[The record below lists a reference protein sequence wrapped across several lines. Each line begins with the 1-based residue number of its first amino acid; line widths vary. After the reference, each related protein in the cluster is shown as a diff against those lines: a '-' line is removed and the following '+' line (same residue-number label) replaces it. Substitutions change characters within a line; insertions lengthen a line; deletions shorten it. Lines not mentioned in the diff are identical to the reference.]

1 MAATRGNQTHKLTIT
16 AMLSAVAFILM
27 FIEFPILEEG
37 EFERFFA
44 DRSGWTM
51 NVGFPKTT
59 GLLEPFANFNVAG
72 MGVYGSQ
79 GMVAAAF
86 STPEFKKMI
95 ETLWKIN
102 DMAND
107 LSSVVE
113 TKVQSIQQEINRRGS
128 KLEKDVKAFQDKI
141 DKGLL
146 TRSVAEVQGQKLQEQ
161 QNNFQQYAAQKQQE
175 MAEEQQVMLNQIADA
190 IKTFLDD
197 FNAEK
202 KYAMIISTQGAVLPA
217 PVAAADPELDITDEI
232 LEGLNAEYVKTKAKE
247 TK

>member
-1 MAATRGNQTHKLTIT
+1 MKKIALI
-16 AMLSAVAFILM
+16 LS
-27 FIEFPILEEG
+27 
-37 EFERFFA
+37 
-44 DRSGWTM
+44 
-51 NVGFPKTT
+51 
-59 GLLEPFANFNVAG
+59 
-72 MGVYGSQ
+72 
-79 GMVAAAF
+79 AAAF
-86 STPEFKKMI
+86 VLAAVSCNNAKTT
-95 ETLWKIN
+95 ETATDGATASEGPAAGAIVYFNLDRVLEEY

-107 LSSVVE
+107 LRSVVE
-113 TKVQSIQQEINRRGS
+113 TKVGSIQQEINRRGS
-128 KLEKDVKAFQDKI
+128 KLEKDVKSFQDKI

-217 PVAAADPELDITDEI
+217 PVATADPELDITDDI
-232 LEGLNAEYVKTKAKE
+232 LEGLNAAYVKTKAKE
-247 TK
+247 NK